1 MTDTIESLMRGLYPY
16 AESHGVIRDFPS
28 EGRST
33 EAILEEL
40 RAVAAKEDE
49 AWENGRCSGT
59 MYSGD
64 HEHYDFLNAVCALSP
79 T

>member
-33 EAILEEL
+33 KAILEESV
-40 RAVAAKEDE
+40 RD
-49 AWENGRCSGT
+49 
-59 MYSGD
+59 
-64 HEHYDFLNAVCALSP
+64 NAGND
-79 T
+79 